1 MPSDY
6 VGVIDSMHPVITLVC
21 TLIIQIYTVANYH
34 FFFGS
39 VLTKDIDVTLFFVVK
54 EWHIFTW
61 I

>member
-21 TLIIQIYTVANYH
+21 TLIIQIYTVANYQ